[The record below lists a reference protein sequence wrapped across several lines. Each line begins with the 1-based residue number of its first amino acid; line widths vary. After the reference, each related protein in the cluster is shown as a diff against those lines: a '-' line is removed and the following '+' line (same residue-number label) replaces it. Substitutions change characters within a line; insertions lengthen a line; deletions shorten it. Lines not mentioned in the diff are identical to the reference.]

1 MMDIRTPSYY
11 FEERNN
17 RRKKLQEL
25 NLRLDD
31 VIRHLQELKEKPNTT
46 HGYKK
51 VVQHELD
58 RVEKKKKSEL
68 KSKGT
73 KVIVNKILDIDDPY
87 DVSESIK
94 DELDKRIFKRVEPHF
109 DKTTNQMTTDI
120 FDHK

>member
-1 MMDIRTPSYY
+1 M
-11 FEERNN
+11 
-17 RRKKLQEL
+17 KKESLGTEHE
-25 NLRLDD
+25 
-31 VIRHLQELKEKPNTT
+31 IGWCHKTSTKIKEKPNTT

-68 KSKGT
+68 KSKGA

-109 DKTTNQMTTDI
+109 DKTTRQMNTDI

>member
-17 RRKKLQEL
+17 RRKKLQQL
-25 NLRLDD
+25 NMRLDD
-31 VIRHLQELKEKPNTT
+31 VIRHLQGLKEKPNTT

-51 VVQHELD
+51 VVQNELD

-68 KSKGT
+68 KSKGA

-109 DKTTNQMTTDI
+109 DKTTNQMNTDI